1 MLRTMLLA
9 ALAVTLA
16 GCGYYRWHKEG
27 QDTEGFHRESVE
39 CEQQAAPGKWQECMI
54 GKGWTYGARM

>member
-9 ALAVTLA
+9 VLAVTLA

-27 QDTEGFHRESVE
+27 QDTEGFHRESAE

-54 GKGWTYGARM
+54 GKGWTYGALM

>member
-27 QDTEGFHRESVE
+27 QDTEGFHRESAE

>member
-9 ALAVTLA
+9 VLAVTLA

-27 QDTEGFHRESVE
+27 QDTEGFHRESAE
-39 CEQQAAPGKWQECMI
+39 CEQQAAPGKWHDCMT
-54 GKGWTYGARM
+54 GKGWIYDTRI

>member
-27 QDTEGFHRESVE
+27 QDTEGIHRESAE